1 VTGGGV
7 AVERDVEVPMRDG
20 TSLRADVHRP
30 RTGGDLPVLLHRT
43 PYDKTFAQTNVYQH
57 PAWYAAHGYVVVA
70 CDVRGRFASDGRF
83 DPFRHEA
90 ADGFDSIEWA
100 ARLPGTTGRVG
111 TYGFSYAGAT
121 QLLAATEAPPALAC
135 MAPAMTPDD
144 FYDGWCYRG
153 GAFQLAF
160 VVSWCLE
167 ALAIP
172 ELLRRGERE
181 AARRVAVEL
190 RRGAMTLIGDHPL
203 QDHPL
208 LRDAGVEWLFDW
220 LEHDTRDPYWSDVG
234 LLRRAGA
241 IDVPCLH
248 IGGWYDTFVEGT
260 LRLHGALR
268 ERGRDPERQRLV
280 VGPWLHVP
288 WSRRVGIRDF
298 GSEAANAIDELQLRW
313 FDRWLKDAAP
323 ATAEDPVKYFVMG
336 EDAWRSAATWPPP
349 EVEAR
354 TFYLHSS
361 GRALS
366 DSGDG
371 RLRPDAP
378 QDDGRPDV
386 FVYLPGLPVP
396 SAGGRSCCSAG
407 SSPMGPACQ
416 CEVEGRNDVLVYTTA
431 PFAEPTLLAGP
442 AHLALFAATD
452 RVDTDWTAKL
462 VHVDAEGK
470 AINLC
475 GGIVRARFRESLEH
489 PEPLTPGEVVRYRID
504 VGTTA
509 MLVRAGEA
517 LRLEV
522 SSSEHPTY
530 DANVNTGAASLTAD
544 VFDALP
550 ATQRVYHDVLRPSHL
565 IVHVAAGQVRDA
577 HQPA

>member
-1 VTGGGV
+1 MTGGAVAV

-57 PAWYAAHGYVVVA
+57 PAWYASHGYVVVA

-90 ADGFDSIEWA
+90 ADGYDSIEWA

-135 MAPAMTPDD
+135 MAPAMTPED

-167 ALAIP
+167 AMAIP

-234 LLRRAGA
+234 LLGRAGA

-268 ERGRDPERQRLV
+268 ERGETR
-280 VGPWLHVP
+280 
-288 WSRRVGIRDF
+288 
-298 GSEAANAIDELQLRW
+298 NA
-313 FDRWLKDAAP
+313 
-323 ATAEDPVKYFVMG
+323 
-336 EDAWRSAATWPPP
+336 S
-349 EVEAR
+349 
-354 TFYLHSS
+354 
-361 GRALS
+361 
-366 DSGDG
+366 
-371 RLRPDAP
+371 
-378 QDDGRPDV
+378 
-386 FVYLPGLPVP
+386 
-396 SAGGRSCCSAG
+396 
-407 SSPMGPACQ
+407 
-416 CEVEGRNDVLVYTTA
+416 
-431 PFAEPTLLAGP
+431 
-442 AHLALFAATD
+442 
-452 RVDTDWTAKL
+452 
-462 VHVDAEGK
+462 
-470 AINLC
+470 
-475 GGIVRARFRESLEH
+475 
-489 PEPLTPGEVVRYRID
+489 
-504 VGTTA
+504 
-509 MLVRAGEA
+509 
-517 LRLEV
+517 V
-522 SSSEHPTY
+522 SSSVPGCTSR
-530 DANVNTGAASLTAD
+530 GAAGSASGTSGARRPTRSTSCSCAGSTAGSRT
-544 VFDALP
+544 P
-550 ATQRVYHDVLRPSHL
+550 RRPPPRIRS
-565 IVHVAAGQVRDA
+565 GTS
-577 HQPA
+577 